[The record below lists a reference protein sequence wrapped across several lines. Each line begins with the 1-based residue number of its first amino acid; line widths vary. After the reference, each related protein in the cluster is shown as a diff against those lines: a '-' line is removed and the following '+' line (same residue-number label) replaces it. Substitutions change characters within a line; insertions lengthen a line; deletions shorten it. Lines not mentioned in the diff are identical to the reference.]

1 MPDLPTVD
9 SFLDPHVGE
18 AHDADAPGPHYASA
32 AEPASAETCDH
43 LEAFRPSEDS
53 GLLGRGIE
61 TGLHQGL
68 GFLPRGAHVDVSTL
82 VNGGPVFAAGG
93 ATVRR
98 TEDGH
103 YEVTL
108 ASRAGPGIGAGGHGA
123 AGVAMA
129 AAGVSATL
137 QFDTREGLVR
147 ALSAVAQCS
156 ARASADGNA
165 LARTVLALTEDS
177 DLPSRLREAAGH
189 ATRGSILIQEDAFAV
204 ADLLPLEA
212 KAALSGK
219 QELAYDSK
227 TGEIVQ
233 RAELNATGEG
243 ALAMQKQLAGIM
255 RENLAGMATDAVV
268 KVSSDSSALIAGTSL
283 AVERRYKGVGDL
295 AGRLQRA
302 EIGAAEAAR
311 QLATLKAE
319 PLQVVGKVTLS
330 AMGTEITATQS
341 MPLSEVA
348 GDFTGFLDPRRADY
362 HVEGYLN
369 GSITVGGQLPDVG
382 LKVVVAKTRPVYQAA
397 HVSPGDLPQ
406 RIRESQ
412 DALRRAVGPALP

>member
-9 SFLDPHVGE
+9 SFFDPHAGE
-18 AHDADAPGPHYASA
+18 AHDGDAPGPHHVSA

-43 LEAFRPSEDS
+43 VEPFHPSEDS
-53 GLLGRGIE
+53 GLLGRGVE
-61 TGLHQGL
+61 TGLHKAL
-68 GFLPRGAHVDVSTL
+68 GCLPRGARVDVSTL
-82 VNGGPVFAAGG
+82 VNGGPVFAASG

-108 ASRAGPGIGAGGHGA
+108 GSRAGPGTGAGGHGA

-137 QFDTREGLVR
+137 QFDTRKDLIR
-147 ALSAVAQCS
+147 ALSAVAQCG
-156 ARASADGNA
+156 ARASADGN
-165 LARTVLALTEDS
+165 LLSQTVLALAEDP
-177 DLPSRLREAAGH
+177 DLLSRLRDAAGH
-189 ATRGSILIQEDAFAV
+189 ATRGSVLTQEDAFAV

-219 QELAYDSK
+219 QEIVYDSK

-243 ALAMQKQLAGIM
+243 ALAMQKH
-255 RENLAGMATDAVV
+255 LAGMVTDAVV
-268 KVSSDSSALIAGTSL
+268 KISSDSSALIGSTSL

-295 AGRLQRA
+295 AGRLQRG
-302 EIGAAEAAR
+302 EIGPAEAAR

-319 PLQVVGKVTLS
+319 PLQVVGKVTVS
-330 AMGTEITATQS
+330 ATGTEITATQS

-348 GDFTGFLDPRRADY
+348 GDLASFLDPRRADY

-369 GSITVGGQLPDVG
+369 DSLTVGGQLPDVG

-397 HVSPGDLPQ
+397 HVAPGDLPQ
-406 RIRESQ
+406 KIRESQ
-412 DALRRAVGPALP
+412 DALRRAVSPALP